1 MSARLPSIRSL
12 NSTAILQE
20 TSVAVSNIQ
29 DLILSDPTSPQC
41 EIAQDSEYDAEREK
55 RIAFCYTSIT
65 EGGTRHCIES
75 RIRAEFSVTQSTA
88 KVDYDIAIQRLRDEQ
103 SDTRKELIEQLQAIR
118 LTAIRKAMK
127 RGQLQTVSIL
137 CKDLGAVLGE
147 CAPETI
153 ALTTPDLRI
162 VVENQTASQ

>member
-1 MSARLPSIRSL
+1 
-12 NSTAILQE
+12 
-20 TSVAVSNIQ
+20 
-29 DLILSDPTSPQC
+29 LSDPTSSQC

>member
-1 MSARLPSIRSL
+1 M
-12 NSTAILQE
+12 AILQE
-20 TSVAVSNIQ
+20 TSVAVSSIQ
-29 DLILSDPTSPQC
+29 DPILSDSTSSQC
-41 EIAQDSEYDAEREK
+41 EMPTRIEYDAEQEK

-65 EGGTRHCIES
+65 EGGTRHCIEQ
-75 RIRAEFSVTQSTA
+75 RIRAEFSVSQSTA
-88 KVDYDIAIQRLRDEQ
+88 KLDYDIAIQRLRDEQ
-103 SDTRKELIEQLQAIR
+103 SDTRQQLIEQLQAIR

-147 CAPETI
+147 CSVEQLSLSVPS
-153 ALTTPDLRI
+153 LHI

>member
-1 MSARLPSIRSL
+1 MATSH
-12 NSTAILQE
+12 E
-20 TSVAVSNIQ
+20 TSVAVSNI
-29 DLILSDPTSPQC
+29 LVVVLSEPNSSQC
-41 EIAQDSEYDAEREK
+41 EIAQDSEYDVEQEK

-88 KVDYDIAIQRLRDEQ
+88 KSDYDIAISRLRDEQ

-127 RGQLQTVSIL
+127 RGQLQTVAIL

-147 CAPETI
+147 TAPEQLAI
-153 ALTTPDLRI
+153 SAPDLRI

>member
-1 MSARLPSIRSL
+1 M
-12 NSTAILQE
+12 
-20 TSVAVSNIQ
+20 
-29 DLILSDPTSPQC
+29 SDPTSSQC
-41 EIAQDSEYDAEREK
+41 EITQDSEYDAEQEK
-55 RIAFCYTSIT
+55 RIAFCYTAIT

>member
-1 MSARLPSIRSL
+1 M
-12 NSTAILQE
+12 
-20 TSVAVSNIQ
+20 
-29 DLILSDPTSPQC
+29 SDPTSSQC

>member
-1 MSARLPSIRSL
+1 
-12 NSTAILQE
+12 
-20 TSVAVSNIQ
+20 
-29 DLILSDPTSPQC
+29 LSDPTSSQC
-41 EIAQDSEYDAEREK
+41 EIAQDSEYDVEQEK

-88 KVDYDIAIQRLRDEQ
+88 KIDYDIAISRLRDEQ

-127 RGQLQTVSIL
+127 RGQLQTVSQL

-147 CAPETI
+147 CAPEQLAI
-153 ALTTPDLRI
+153 SAPDLRI
-162 VVENQTASQ
+162 VVENQIASQ